1 MQGRRSN
8 IFNKLLINFNQEI
21 NYRKINLASKMQE
34 NDFLLQKHHD
44 NKENN
49 ARWVIKIIKNQD
61 KHIKVTLAKG
71 FPYPVCVAHI

>member
-1 MQGRRSN
+1 
-8 IFNKLLINFNQEI
+8 
-21 NYRKINLASKMQE
+21 MQE

-71 FPYPVCVAHI
+71 FPYPVCVAHLKKIMNAGKIACRTF